1 MRNREVWQLIGV
13 GVGIVAVAAC
23 ILLSYTTLAGGD
35 LDCPQSGTRG
45 TVRWDRYIDSDG
57 SIDERPNPKAG
68 FDTVRLTICNDGT
81 VRGRIDRTA
90 PRR

>member
-1 MRNREVWQLIGV
+1 MRAKLLVGLIGL
-13 GVGIVAVAAC
+13 AAG
-23 ILLSYTTLAGGD
+23 LLVSYLLASGPV
-35 LDCPQSGTRG
+35 DCESGTRG
-45 TVRWDRYIDSDG
+45 TVQWDRYTDSDG

>member
-1 MRNREVWQLIGV
+1 MRKRDVIQIMLVLAAVFLVAYV
-13 GVGIVAVAAC
+13 GGLRDGAYAA
-23 ILLSYTTLAGGD
+23 GD
-35 LDCPQSGTRG
+35 LDCAESGTRG
-45 TVRWDRYIDSDG
+45 IVQWDRYIDSDG
-57 SIDERPNPKAG
+57 SIEERPDPKAG